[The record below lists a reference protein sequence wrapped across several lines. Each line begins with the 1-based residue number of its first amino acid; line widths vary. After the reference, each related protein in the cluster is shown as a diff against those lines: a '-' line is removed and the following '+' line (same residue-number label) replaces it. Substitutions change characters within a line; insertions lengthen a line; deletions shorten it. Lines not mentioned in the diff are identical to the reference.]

1 MNKIDITPTWAAL
14 MPVLIEVAAN
24 GATAQARRDAHAEL
38 MRLANTVDEQNAEI
52 RANEALEENQK
63 LLADVREEAD
73 AAAGMPIDVA
83 VPDPEHAPVLSG
95 DELLYTLRAMAAFG
109 GGFANH
115 IAAALSV
122 ADLGNLERIQRAV
135 PELMEKYGPGSDFS
149 NTMKN
154 LDN

>member
-1 MNKIDITPTWAAL
+1 MKRTIYSCPECGSENVMHDAYVMMNDEDDVRTFDNKICDDCSTSF
-14 MPVLIEVAAN
+14 N
-24 GATAQARRDAHAEL
+24 QAVE
-38 MRLANTVDEQNAEI
+38 TEVDEPAAE
-52 RANEALEENQK
+52 AS
-63 LLADVREEAD
+63 LA
-73 AAAGMPIDVA
+73 IDVA
-83 VPDPEHAPVLSG
+83 VPDPEPAPVLHG

-135 PELMEKYGPGSDFS
+135 PELMAKFGPGSDFY

-154 LDN
+154 LDS